1 MAKQEKASSLDQP
14 ALADL
19 IGQQDPAK
27 MRALTRNLTQAMIES
42 QELMAEFMGQSA
54 ANAIDLEHPVTFGT
68 GQAMSQVGRSL
79 VSHPERVVDANM
91 SLWQGYAELWRD
103 FMTGQTPS
111 PQRRD
116 KRFSDPEWTDNPVF
130 NFLRRSYE
138 LNSQWMLSLIDEAD
152 DISDQDR
159 RKARFLAQ
167 QTADAFSPTN
177 FFGTNPTALRALIET
192 GGESIV
198 EGLRQARQDL
208 RRGDG
213 KLAITQVDE
222 SGFEVGGNLA
232 TAPGKVVFRNDLI
245 ELIQYSPSQAKA
257 HEIPLLIFPPW
268 INKFYILDL
277 REENSMIRW
286 LVDKGITVFVV
297 SWRSADLRTKDLTWD
312 DYVRLGIFEGLEAA
326 LDEAGADQVNAIG
339 YCIGGTLLS
348 SALAYMAQT
357 GDDRIRSATYFAS
370 QSDFEKAGDL
380 LVFTDADAV
389 EEIAHVIAHHGGIM
403 PGELMGETFN
413 WLRPVDLVWRYIVD
427 NYMLGKKPKPFDLL
441 YWNADQTNIPGQVH
455 LTYLRELY
463 ARNALARGTFKVL
476 GRTVNMADITIPV
489 TVQCSRDDHICPAES
504 VYRTAHLF
512 GGPVRFIMAG
522 SGHIAGVVN
531 PPAAN
536 KYQHWIKDGALPE
549 ELDTWM
555 DGADERPGSWWPT
568 WWDWLEP
575 LSGKTGPAI
584 EPSDKGL
591 GDAPG
596 FYVTARLSQIAEA
609 TEAGQPFDPPPPVR
623 PAASTAKPRKEAA
636 AASAPSAPKEPAAAK
651 VKAKAKAESSEQ
663 KTAKAP
669 SKAAKPA
676 AEGKP
681 GKAATGAAAKSAPKG
696 TTGSKKAKSAPSGK
710 SAKSSSAAKATPAT
724 KSGKPSKAAP
734 SGGKKTSSG
743 SRASGA
749 GR

>member
-1 MAKQEKASSLDQP
+1 MAKQDKTSADGQM

-27 MRALTRNLTQAMIES
+27 LRALTRNLTQAVMES
-42 QELMAEFMGQSA
+42 QELMAEFMGQTV

-103 FMTGQTPS
+103 FMTGQTTPGAS
-111 PQRRD
+111 RD
-116 KRFSDPEWTDNPVF
+116 KRFADPEWTENPVF
-130 NFLRRSYE
+130 SFLRRSYE
-138 LNSQWMLSLIDEAD
+138 LNARWMLSLIDEAK

-177 FFGTNPTALRALIET
+177 FFATNPTALRALIET

-198 EGLRQARQDL
+198 EGLRQAREDL
-208 RRGDG
+208 RKGDG

-222 SGFEVGGNLA
+222 SGFKVGGNLA

-245 ELIQYSPSQAKA
+245 ELIQYSPTQAKA
-257 HEIPLLIFPPW
+257 HEIPLVIFPPW

-286 LVDKGITVFVV
+286 LVDKGLTVFVV

-348 SALAYMAQT
+348 CALAYMAQT

-389 EEIAHVIAHHGGIM
+389 EEIAHVIEHHGGIM

-463 ARNALARGTFKVL
+463 ARNALARGNFKVL
-476 GRTVNMADITIPV
+476 GRTISMADIQIPV

-531 PPAAN
+531 PPAAK

-549 ELDTWM
+549 ALDDWM
-555 DGADERPGSWWPT
+555 DGAEERPGSWWPT

-575 LSGKTGPAI
+575 LSGEKGPAI

-591 GDAPG
+591 GEAPG
-596 FYVTARLSQIAEA
+596 FYVTARLSEIAEA
-609 TEAGQPFDPPPPVR
+609 TAAGKPYDPPAPRR
-623 PAASTAKPRKEAA
+623 PAAEPARPRKSGAA
-636 AASAPSAPKEPAAAK
+636 AEPAAPPASAPKAKAKTPARTGTTT
-651 VKAKAKAESSEQ
+651 KAKAKAKATSDAETSAQ
-663 KTAKAP
+663 ATKKTGAKGKSGA
-669 SKAAKPA
+669 SKAGASPSDGASRTAPTTKSGTS
-676 AEGKP
+676 GKP
-681 GKAATGAAAKSAPKG
+681 RKSGAAA
-696 TTGSKKAKSAPSGK
+696 T
-710 SAKSSSAAKATPAT
+710 
-724 KSGKPSKAAP
+724 
-734 SGGKKTSSG
+734 SGGKKKKAGGSG
-743 SRASGA
+743 Q
-749 GR
+749 